1 MIVLSVLLLS
11 ETRRQTLVIGVI
23 DLMIMIFTGIGVVV
37 LLPVEQTIVPVV
49 VDTLGLIAP
58 VEQILDPAWVRTQL
72 AALGPVAPVGFILL
86 QALQVIIAPIPG
98 QILGSIAGVLFG
110 TLHGT
115 VYSLIGVGVGSTVV
129 FIFARRIG
137 RPAIQRF
144 FDLDRFSRWDERLID
159 GNGGVALLFGAFLL
173 PTFPDD
179 LLCFV
184 AGLSNIRLRTF
195 IILVLTGRAP
205 TFALAA
211 YAGSNVIDGRIIL
224 FITTVSVVI
233 LLWSFVHYYRDRFI
247 DLIG

>member
-23 DLMIMIFTGIGVVV
+23 GLMIMIFTGIGVVV

-58 VEQILDPAWVRTQL
+58 VEQILDPAWVR
-72 AALGPVAPVGFILL
+72 IL